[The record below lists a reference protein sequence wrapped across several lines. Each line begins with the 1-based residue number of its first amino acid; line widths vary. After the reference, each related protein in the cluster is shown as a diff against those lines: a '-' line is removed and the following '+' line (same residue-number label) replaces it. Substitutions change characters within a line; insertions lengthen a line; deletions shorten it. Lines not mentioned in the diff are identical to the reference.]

1 MIDHIDFFFYYSIFF
16 LCYVGTDERTDERVV
31 CKIVFSITFNV
42 RFWCL
47 KEPSHREDSFEHQK
61 CLSENI
67 IVDLRIISKL
77 TSKLNIKK
85 QDRVGPPT
93 KCHLNGVLLA
103 DRYWSYI
110 VCWLG
115 LFVRT
120 FRRLDKLFLI
130 LMVLTR
136 MLLPSMK
143 TNNKIVWTDERTDGQ
158 VVCKIVFSITFNVS
172 FWCSKEPSHC

>member
-1 MIDHIDFFFYYSIFF
+1 M
-16 LCYVGTDERTDERVV
+16 

-42 RFWCL
+42 SFWYS

-67 IVDLRIISKL
+67 IVDLRIVSKL

-85 QDRVGPPT
+85 RARVGPPA

-103 DRYWSYI
+103 DRYWSDI
-110 VCWLG
+110 VCSLG

-120 FRRLDKLFLI
+120 FRRMDKINIF
-130 LMVLTR
+130 
-136 MLLPSMK
+136 
-143 TNNKIVWTDERTDGQ
+143 
-158 VVCKIVFSITFNVS
+158 
-172 FWCSKEPSHC
+172 